1 MNIPLNIQ
9 IPKYNN
15 VLTYMTM
22 LMNSVAPTNMIIY
35 TRSLTFIHTHPH
47 TDMFTLTQ

>member
-1 MNIPLNIQ
+1 MNIPLDIQ

-15 VLTYMTM
+15 MLTYMTM
-22 LMNSVAPTNMIIY
+22 FMNSVAHMNMIIY